1 MSALTLNISK
11 KASNSHE
18 EFLNAKSILKIEMKL
33 GEKMSPI
40 MEMISTAFRKYDS
53 KSSPIEEGITLLQ
66 ITSSRHSKNL
76 TTIGFRKG
84 ELNPF
89 LFTDKL
95 IEISQRNYFL

>member
-1 MSALTLNISK
+1 MNSTITVNNEKCLLWLLNISK

-53 KSSPIEEGITLLQ
+53 
-66 ITSSRHSKNL
+66 
-76 TTIGFRKG
+76 
-84 ELNPF
+84 
-89 LFTDKL
+89 
-95 IEISQRNYFL
+95 